1 MKKLL
6 LFFFLIPF
14 ILFPYFS
21 EASGGWKVGVA
32 KIAITPE
39 QPMWMA
45 GYAART
51 KPAEGKLHDL
61 WAKALFIEDSSG
73 NSALLI
79 TTDIVGFTANI
90 SGQIR
95 NGIQNKTGLTQA
107 QIILNS
113 SHTHSGPELIG
124 NDFRY
129 TYSMYA
135 DQVNQTGG
143 KYVKMSEEYSYWLV
157 DQLVKLAADAK
168 LRKQPANIYA
178 GNGTVR
184 FQVNRRNNKEA
195 ELTNFTELK
204 GPNDYSVPV
213 LKVEG
218 EKGKLKAIVF
228 GYACHPTVL
237 NGYQWSG
244 DYPGFAQLEL
254 ESKYEGATALFF
266 QGAGGDQN
274 PLPRRTI
281 PLAKQYGLELAAAV
295 ERVLSEEMQSLAPNL
310 KTTYSEVN
318 LKFAKSDLTAE
329 EQLREVAKGSSNYP
343 DYLKR
348 HAKFVL
354 DKLEAGANLNTS
366 SYPYPVQAWEMGNQ
380 LIIALGG
387 ELTIG
392 YAIRLKQII
401 GKDVFVL
408 GYSNDVMGYIPTAK
422 ILNEGGYE
430 GTRPPIFPLLWAADI
445 EEVIVDEVS
454 RIVSEISSD
463 YFNKN

>member
-1 MKKLL
+1 MKKSF
-6 LFFFLIPF
+6 LFSYFIF
-14 ILFPYFS
+14 ILFFLNTS
-21 EASGGWKVGVA
+21 IALGGWKVGIA
-32 KIAITPE
+32 KTIITPK

-45 GYAART
+45 GYAARS

-61 WAKALFIEDSSG
+61 WAKAIFIEDSLG

-79 TTDIVGFTANI
+79 TSDLVYFTTNI
-90 SGQIR
+90 SEQIR
-95 NGIQNKTGLTQA
+95 NEIYSKLGLTKN

-129 TYSMYA
+129 TYSMHA
-135 DQVNQTGG
+135 DLVNQTGG

-157 DQLVKLAADAK
+157 AQIVKLAADAK
-168 LRKQPANIYA
+168 RLKQPVNIYS

-195 ELTNFTELK
+195 KLTNHTELK

-213 LKVEG
+213 LKIEDK
-218 EKGKLKAIVF
+218 KGKIKAIVF
-228 GYACHPTVL
+228 GYACHSTVL
-237 NGYQWSG
+237 SGYQWSG

-254 ESKYEGATALFF
+254 ENKYKGATAMFF

-281 PLAKQYGLELAAAV
+281 PIAKQYGLELASAV
-295 ERVLSEEMQSLAPNL
+295 ERILSEDMHPLASKL
-310 KTTYSEVN
+310 KTVYSEVD
-318 LKFAKSDLTAE
+318 LKFAKSELTAK
-329 EQLREVAKGSSNYP
+329 EQLKEVIKESSIYP

-348 HAKFVL
+348 NAKFVL
-354 DKLEAGANLNTS
+354 DKLEAGENLNTS
-366 SYPYPVQAWEMGNQ
+366 SYPYPVQVWEIGNQ

-392 YAIRLKQII
+392 YAINLKQIYGENI
-401 GKDVFVL
+401 FVL
-408 GYSNDVMGYIPTAK
+408 GYSNDAMGYIPTAK
-422 ILNEGGYE
+422 ILKEGGYE
-430 GTRPPIFPLLWAADI
+430 GTRPPIFPMLWSSDI
-445 EEVIVDEVS
+445 EEVIINKVAQLVS
-454 RIVSEISSD
+454 KLE
-463 YFNKN
+463 KE